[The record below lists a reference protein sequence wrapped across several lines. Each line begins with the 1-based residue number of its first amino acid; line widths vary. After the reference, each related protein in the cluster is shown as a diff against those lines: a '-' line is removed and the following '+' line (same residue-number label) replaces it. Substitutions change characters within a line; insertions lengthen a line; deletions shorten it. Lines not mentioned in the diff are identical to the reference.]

1 MIKVIHDVLTDT
13 YTEIELTKEELAARA
28 KLAAEITVQ
37 NQAADKAKAEAN
49 AARQAVLD
57 KLGLTAEEIAALLS

>member
-13 YTEIELTKEELAARA
+13 YTEISLTKEELADYA
-28 KLAAEITVQ
+28 KLAAEIKAE
-37 NQAADKAKAEAN
+37 NEADDKAKAAAQ

-57 KLGLTAEEIAALLS
+57 KLGLTAEDMAALLA